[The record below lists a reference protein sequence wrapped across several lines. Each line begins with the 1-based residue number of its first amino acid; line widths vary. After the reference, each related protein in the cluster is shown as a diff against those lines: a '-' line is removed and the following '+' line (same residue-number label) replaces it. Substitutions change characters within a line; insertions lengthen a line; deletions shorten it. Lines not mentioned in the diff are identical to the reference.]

1 MDHILKPSS
10 RIYPPKN
17 AQAGVHEQTGME
29 RKKRVAPRRGQPI
42 IAAAGKG
49 PAAEPGMWSREE
61 HGNESTKKVFFPLV
75 LHSRSKGSG
84 FHIFAVDISA
94 LHLAFMVYIFM
105 LLCLFPFR
113 KSNQN

>member
-1 MDHILKPSS
+1 
-10 RIYPPKN
+10 
-17 AQAGVHEQTGME
+17 ME
-29 RKKRVAPRRGQPI
+29 RKKRVAPWRGQPI

-49 PAAEPGMWSREE
+49 PDAEPGMRRGEE
-61 HGNESTKKVFFPLV
+61 HGNKSTKVFSPLV
-75 LHSRSKGSG
+75 LHLRSKGSG

-105 LLCLFPFR
+105 LLCLFHFR